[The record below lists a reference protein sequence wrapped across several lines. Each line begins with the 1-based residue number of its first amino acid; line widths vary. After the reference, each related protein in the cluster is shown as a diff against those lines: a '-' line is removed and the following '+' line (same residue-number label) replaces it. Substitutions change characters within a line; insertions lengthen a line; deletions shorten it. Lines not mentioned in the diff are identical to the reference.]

1 MADLLTGPIREGN
14 RGGHGLF
21 RWENVKEDKYRENY
35 LGHSLR
41 APVGRWQKGR
51 DLTWYAKGK
60 KEAETISRDAR
71 AEEIRK
77 IKEAEKDALA
87 EALGFEVEKK
97 NTSSA
102 TAQEIATA
110 IHRTDKEAEVS
121 AIDTAMNQAN
131 PAEGLGFRTYIAC
144 WWLRSRDL

>member
-1 MADLLTGPIREGN
+1 M
-14 RGGHGLF
+14 
-21 RWENVKEDKYRENY
+21 
-35 LGHSLR
+35 
-41 APVGRWQKGR
+41 
-51 DLTWYAKGK
+51 
-60 KEAETISRDAR
+60 
-71 AEEIRK
+71 
-77 IKEAEKDALA
+77 
-87 EALGFEVEKK
+87 EKK

-121 AIDTAMNQAN
+121 AIDTAMSQAN